1 MSAMQI
7 VTFLH
12 RYSKRWFPE
21 LAFIATYLSFDEISY
36 IAPLYGLNITP
47 WNPDPALG
55 LVFWLRFGRRAAL
68 PWFIALILGDLLVRG
83 LPAGWPLTI
92 AFSVWL
98 TIGYGTM
105 GEIMRRFFRS
115 ANIFDNRRQLLIW
128 LAIVGIGTILNS
140 LIYISLLYH
149 AHLIPHGQWDTALPR
164 FWIGDI
170 VGMLVSMPLFWILA
184 GEHGWRRLWSAVG
197 RFETLG
203 YIALAACV
211 LLIVFKFTASTEYR
225 HFYFLFLPII
235 WAAARQGLAGSA
247 FMAFVLQIGIM
258 CIIRWG
264 GVSELTIFELQLL
277 GAVLSSV
284 GYFIG
289 VVVDEQ
295 RQIADELKHTLRL
308 AAAGEMAAALAHELN
323 QPMTALS
330 AYGKA
335 CELLLERG
343 ETGVVLKDAIHRM
356 IVESG
361 RASEVVRRLRDF
373 FMTGSMQLEAIE
385 AETIVSAITQQFVSQ
400 FQEQNVELVVAPIP
414 AVSVIADRVQIELVL
429 RNLLDNA
436 LDSVMAQPTGKRRVV
451 LASDDMGGGR
461 FRFSVEDS
469 GSGVSEAIAARL
481 FEPFVST
488 KSSGLG
494 LGLVLSRAIVEAHGG
509 NLWAEVGDHG
519 IFRFILP
526 LAETGEDV
534 GK

>member
-1 MSAMQI
+1 
-7 VTFLH
+7 
-12 RYSKRWFPE
+12 
-21 LAFIATYLSFDEISY
+21 
-36 IAPLYGLNITP
+36 
-47 WNPDPALG
+47 
-55 LVFWLRFGRRAAL
+55 
-68 PWFIALILGDLLVRG
+68 
-83 LPAGWPLTI
+83 
-92 AFSVWL
+92 
-98 TIGYGTM
+98 
-105 GEIMRRFFRS
+105 
-115 ANIFDNRRQLLIW
+115 
-128 LAIVGIGTILNS
+128 
-140 LIYISLLYH
+140 
-149 AHLIPHGQWDTALPR
+149 
-164 FWIGDI
+164 
-170 VGMLVSMPLFWILA
+170 
-184 GEHGWRRLWSAVG
+184 
-197 RFETLG
+197 
-203 YIALAACV
+203 
-211 LLIVFKFTASTEYR
+211 
-225 HFYFLFLPII
+225 
-235 WAAARQGLAGSA
+235 
-247 FMAFVLQIGIM
+247 
-258 CIIRWG
+258 
-264 GVSELTIFELQLL
+264 
-277 GAVLSSV
+277 
-284 GYFIG
+284 
-289 VVVDEQ
+289 
-295 RQIADELKHTLRL
+295 
-308 AAAGEMAAALAHELN
+308 MAAALAHELN

-509 NLWAEVGDHG
+509 SLWAEVGDHG